1 VGGSINGLKGR
12 VVVGPSAD
20 RLYMTKVWLTMV
32 GRSMKTATKSNSSY
46 APDKRQLLLRL
57 RRMEG
62 QVRGI
67 AGMID
72 EERYCMDVIQQLS
85 SLRAAADGVTLKLL
99 RSHLDGCV
107 RRAVEGGDG
116 AAEIDEVMELVRR
129 YTRS

>member
-1 VGGSINGLKGR
+1 
-12 VVVGPSAD
+12 
-20 RLYMTKVWLTMV
+20 MTKAWLTMV
-32 GRSMKTATKSNSSY
+32 GRSMKTPSSTTGSASY
-46 APDKRQLLLRL
+46 AADKQRLLLRL

-67 AGMID
+67 ARMVE
-72 EERYCMDVIQQLS
+72 EERYCIEVIQQIA
-85 SLRAAADGVTLKLL
+85 SLRAAADGLALKLL
-99 RSHLDGCV
+99 RDHLDGCV

>member
-1 VGGSINGLKGR
+1 
-12 VVVGPSAD
+12 
-20 RLYMTKVWLTMV
+20 MV
-32 GRSMKTATKSNSSY
+32 GRSMKKSPKSNFSY

-67 AGMID
+67 AGMIE

-107 RRAVEGGDG
+107 RRAVEDGDG
-116 AAEIDEVMELVRR
+116 TAEIDEVMELVRR

>member
-1 VGGSINGLKGR
+1 MKGR
-12 VVVGPSAD
+12 VVVDPSAD
-20 RLYMTKVWLTMV
+20 RLYMMKPWVTMV
-32 GRSMKTATKSNSSY
+32 GRSMKNTTTRSASY
-46 APDKRQLLLRL
+46 APEKQKLLLRL

-67 AGMID
+67 AGMVD
-72 EERYCMDVIQQLS
+72 EERYCIEVIQQLA
-85 SLRAAADGVTLKLL
+85 SLRAAADGVALKLL
-99 RSHLDGCV
+99 RGHLDGCV

>member
-1 VGGSINGLKGR
+1 
-12 VVVGPSAD
+12 
-20 RLYMTKVWLTMV
+20 
-32 GRSMKTATKSNSSY
+32 MKTPTTRSASY
-46 APDKRQLLLRL
+46 APEKQKLLLRL

-67 AGMID
+67 AGMVD
-72 EERYCMDVIQQLS
+72 EERYCIEVIQQLA
-85 SLRAAADGVTLKLL
+85 SLRAAADGVALKLL